1 MSHRLFDSYNMC
13 HIPNMSHGLNFAEQ
27 VEIQVKCV
35 KKSFVDRPPIF
46 ECECLTGFYGDKCQ
60 DTCDESSCLN
70 EGRCEIRSGNKYNC
84 LTSSGCQPCLAL
96 LRLNG
101 NLE

>member
-96 LRLNG
+96 LRLN
-101 NLE
+101 